1 MKILNK
7 INLMTLKILLLVTVF
22 AFTNLSCTNNSFS
35 ATNSNYSSL
44 VMDAKT
50 GEIIHHVNGYKKR
63 YPASLTKMMTLYIL
77 FEEIKKGSIKKTDL
91 IYFSRN
97 ASNKQP
103 SKLGIPSGGSI
114 SVDTAIKSL
123 AIKSANDVATA
134 VAEHISKTE
143 VLFSN
148 KMSVTAKKLGMQ
160 NTVFKNASGLPN
172 SKQVTTPYDMV
183 ILGLRIKNDFP
194 NEYYVFGLKSFSYN
208 NKKYNS
214 HNKLLFSYEGANG
227 IKTGFTNASGFN
239 VVTSIE
245 KDNKHAIAVV
255 MGGSTGT
262 VRDYNMTKVLNKSF
276 QKLSKTMNLPIKNPY
291 KNSNTNSLP
300 EIKIRLNNT
309 SYFDQMKLKVNRII
323 NLVPYN

>member
-1 MKILNK
+1 MKTLNRIIL
-7 INLMTLKILLLVTVF
+7 INLKIIILITALII
-22 AFTNLSCTNNSFS
+22 TNISYANNAFS
-35 ATNSNYSSL
+35 ATNSKYSSL

-77 FEEIKKGSIKKTDL
+77 FDEIKSGSIKKTDL

-114 SVDTAIKSL
+114 SVDSAIKAL

-134 VAEHISKTE
+134 VAEHISGTE
-143 VLFSN
+143 TLFSN
-148 KMSVTAKKLGMQ
+148 KMSMRAETLGMK

-172 SKQVTTPYDMV
+172 SKQLTTPYDMV

-208 NKKYNS
+208 NKKYIS

-239 VVTSIE
+239 IVTSIQ

-255 MGGSTGT
+255 MGGSTGS
-262 VRDYNMTKVLNKSF
+262 VRDYNMIKVLNKSF
-276 QKLSKTMNLPIKNPY
+276 PKLSKTMKLPIKNPY
-291 KNSNTNSLP
+291 KTENANYLP
-300 EIKIRLNNT
+300 QIKSRVDKN
-309 SYFDQMKLKVNRII
+309 SYFDKIKLKVNRII

>member
-1 MKILNK
+1 MKILSK

-63 YPASLTKMMTLYIL
+63 YPASLTKIMTLYIL
-77 FEEIKKGSIKKTDL
+77 FDEIKKGSIKKTDL

-97 ASNKQP
+97 ASNKEP
-103 SKLGIPSGGSI
+103 SKLGIPSGRSI
-114 SVDTAIKSL
+114 SVDIAIKSL

-134 VAEHISKTE
+134 VAEHISGTE

-172 SKQVTTPYDMV
+172 SKQITTPYDMA

-208 NKKYNS
+208 NKKYIS

-239 VVTSIE
+239 IVTSIQ

-255 MGGSTGT
+255 MGGSTGSI
-262 VRDYNMTKVLNKSF
+262 RDNSMINVLNKSF
-276 QKLSKTMNLPIKNPY
+276 PKLSEAMNLPIKNPY
-291 KNSNTNSLP
+291 KIKNINYLP
-300 EIKIRLNNT
+300 EIKRRVSNN
-309 SYFDQMKLKVNRII
+309 SYFDNMKLKVNRII
-323 NLVPYN
+323 NLVPHN